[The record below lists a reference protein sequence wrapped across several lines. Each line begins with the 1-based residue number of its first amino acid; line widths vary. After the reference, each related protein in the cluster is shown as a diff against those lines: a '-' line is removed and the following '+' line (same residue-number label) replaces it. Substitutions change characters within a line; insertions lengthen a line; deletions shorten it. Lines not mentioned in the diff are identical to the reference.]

1 MPRSPCGLR
10 VLTHA
15 EGNPIKSFSRG
26 QKDLE
31 PGGGTKFGPF
41 AVHRTRGLSHA
52 ADAGRPH
59 VTKIH
64 APEAPTE
71 MRRERLPPK
80 ESNEYGDSFKRVS
93 PTPQKDLLGL
103 QMAFLPLQK
112 VEQLLLIRVE
122 DCSWEPVLPCRTHHI
137 FFEADVSLCF
147 ALR

>member
-26 QKDLE
+26 QKEAL
-31 PGGGTKFGPF
+31 GGGTKFGPF
-41 AVHRTRGLSHA
+41 AVHGTRGLSHA

-71 MRRERLPPK
+71 MRRERLAPK
-80 ESNEYGDSFKRVS
+80 SRTSV
-93 PTPQKDLLGL
+93 
-103 QMAFLPLQK
+103 LPLQK
-112 VEQLLLIRVE
+112 VERLLLIPVE
-122 DCSWEPVLPCRTHHI
+122 DCSWEPVLPCRTPHI
-137 FFEADVSLCF
+137 FFEADVSFCF